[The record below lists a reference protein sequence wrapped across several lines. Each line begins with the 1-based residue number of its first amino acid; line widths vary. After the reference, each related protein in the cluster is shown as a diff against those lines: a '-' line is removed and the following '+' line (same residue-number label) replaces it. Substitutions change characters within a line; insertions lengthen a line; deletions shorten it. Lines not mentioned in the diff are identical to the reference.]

1 MYHAKDGWIIIVK
14 AIDSILYYL
23 LNNKV
28 ISLYRFG
35 ELIAFL
41 ERDKFFG
48 FLHKLI
54 TDLARNRV
62 NNVST
67 ETVKS
72 HLMLYETAGRLGF
85 LWDTVIQPFD
95 LQIFI
100 YLAIF
105 ELFEAG
111 TKCTAIYGMS
121 SVWLTEILETFPQ
134 AFWFEK
140 SRIKENGGKVLDW
153 QDRF

>member
-14 AIDSILYYL
+14 GIDSILYYL

-54 TDLARNRV
+54 TDLWREIELTIHRLRLLKV
-62 NNVST
+62 IRCFR
-67 ETVKS
+67 
-72 HLMLYETAGRLGF
+72 TAGRLGF
-85 LWDTVIQPFD
+85 PWDTVIQPFD
-95 LQIFI
+95 FQIFI
-100 YLAIF
+100 HSAIF
-105 ELFEAG
+105 ELFG
-111 TKCTAIYGMS
+111 SRDKVYCHIWYAIGMIDGNLGNVS
-121 SVWLTEILETFPQ
+121 TGVLT
-134 AFWFEK
+134 W
-140 SRIKENGGKVLDW
+140 KVANQRKRW
-153 QDRF
+153 